1 MSRFFKS
8 AVGKASLALGAAAGG
23 TIIYLDFIQPKKP
36 AQIATSY
43 KPLKKDYA
51 PPPTREE
58 LVSRLTPEKKFD
70 VLIIGGGAVGSGCA
84 VDAATRGLNVC
95 LLEKTDFG
103 SGTSSKSTDRKSVV

>member
-70 VLIIGGGAVGSGCA
+70 VLIIGGGAVGSG
-84 VDAATRGLNVC
+84 
-95 LLEKTDFG
+95 
-103 SGTSSKSTDRKSVV
+103 